1 MADQFPDKRSSS
13 NAIADFLSKANTL
26 PARRAPPAQR
36 LIFSL
41 DATASRQASW
51 NRARE
56 LHADMFEVSKGL
68 NGLQVQLCYYRGI
81 GEFYSSPWGSSAGQ
95 LHDQMASVECRGG
108 YTQIR
113 QLLKHALSETQQ
125 TPVRALIFIGDA
137 VEESVDE
144 LCGLAGNC
152 GLRKL
157 PLFIFQEGNDANV
170 ATAFRRISKLSGGA
184 YAHFD
189 SNSASQLADLLRAVA
204 TYVSG
209 GVDALRKLQ
218 DNAARLLLKQL

>member
-1 MADQFPDKRSSS
+1 MSDQLPDKRSSS
-13 NAIADFLSKANTL
+13 KAIADFLSKANTL
-26 PARRAPPAQR
+26 PARQERPAQR

-68 NGLQVQLCYYRGI
+68 SELEVQLCYYRGI
-81 GEFYSSPWGSSAGQ
+81 GEFYASPWGSSAGQ

-113 QLLKHALSETQQ
+113 LLLKHALGETQQ
-125 TPVRALIFIGDA
+125 KPVRALIFIGDA

-144 LCGLAGNC
+144 LCGLAGKC

-157 PLFIFQEGNDANV
+157 PLFIFQEGNDPDV
-170 ATAFRRISKLSGGA
+170 TKVFRRLSKLSGGA

-189 SNSASQLADLLRAVA
+189 SNSANQLADLLRAVA

-218 DNAARLLLKQL
+218 DNAARHLLEQL

>member
-1 MADQFPDKRSSS
+1 MPDQFPDKRSSTKT
-13 NAIADFLSKANTL
+13 IADFLRKADAL
-26 PARRAPPAQR
+26 PARRDQAAQR

-56 LHADMFEVSKGL
+56 LHANMFEVSKGL

-81 GEFYSSPWGSSAGQ
+81 GEFYSSPWGSSAGL

-113 QLLKHALSETQQ
+113 ALLQHALRESRQ

-137 VEESVDE
+137 LEESVDE
-144 LCGLAGNC
+144 LCGLAGEC

-157 PLFIFQEGNDANV
+157 PLFIFQEGNNADV
-170 ATAFRRISKLSGGA
+170 ATVFRRLSTLSGGA

-189 SNSASQLADLLRAVA
+189 SNSANQLADLLRAVA
-204 TYVSG
+204 AYVSG
-209 GVDALRKLQ
+209 GVDALRELQ
-218 DNAARLLLKQL
+218 DNAARLILEQL